1 MSRLNAVIARLTAQ
15 RDCLDWLAT
24 QLPDLTAPIL
34 ELGLGNGRTYDHLR
48 ILFPKAPIY
57 VFEREVGAHPSCIPP
72 EEKLL
77 LGDFRDTIPTA
88 MDRIGAPA
96 AFAHA
101 DFGDGN
107 PERTGKLADWL
118 SSALDP
124 LLAPGAWIITDQ
136 KMTNPTWISIA
147 PPKDVPAGRY
157 FMWRK
162 P

>member
-15 RDCLDWLAT
+15 RDCLDWLTT
-24 QLPDLTAPIL
+24 QLPDLKTPVL

-48 ILFPKAPIY
+48 ILFPQAPIY

-72 EEKLL
+72 DDKLL
-77 LGDFRDTIPTA
+77 LGDFRDTIPA
-88 MDRIGAPA
+88 ALDRIKAPA
-96 AFAHA
+96 FLAHA

-107 PERTGKLADWL
+107 PERTGALAEWL
-118 SSALDP
+118 STALDP
-124 LLAPGAWIITDQ
+124 LLASGAWIVTDQ
-136 KMTNPTWISIA
+136 KMTNPSWTSVTL
-147 PPKDVPAGRY
+147 PDGVPTGRY

>member
-24 QLPDLTAPIL
+24 QLPQLTTPIL

-48 ILFPKAPIY
+48 ILFPQAPIY

-72 EEKLL
+72 DDKLL
-77 LGDFRDTIPTA
+77 LGDFRDTLPTA
-88 MDRIGAPA
+88 LDRIKTPA
-96 AFAHA
+96 TLAHA

-107 PERTGKLADWL
+107 PERTGMLAQWL
-118 SSALDP
+118 STALDP
-124 LLAPGAWIITDQ
+124 LLASGAWIVTDQ
-136 KMTNPTWISIA
+136 KMSNPSWT
-147 PPKDVPAGRY
+147 PVTLPEGVPAGRY
-157 FMWRK
+157 YMWRK